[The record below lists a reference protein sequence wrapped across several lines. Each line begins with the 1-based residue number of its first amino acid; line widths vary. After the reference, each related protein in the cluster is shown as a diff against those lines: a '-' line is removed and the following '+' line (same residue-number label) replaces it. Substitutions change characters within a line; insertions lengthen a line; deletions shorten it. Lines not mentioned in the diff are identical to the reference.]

1 MMQRI
6 LSFTLGLSVITIRAE
21 CGVGSRP
28 HFLFFLDFS
37 QSCKTNLQVEDTNHN
52 FTKQTSQHWKHN
64 QLKPSPK
71 SKPRSPTMNSQSPSK
86 YDMRLNPVYQVDWQN
101 AASGKRLSAT
111 KRRVVWRFGFSN
123 AEAITQGLTGMNCR
137 GEEHEISV
145 VWSLTSG
152 KRLVTADGQ
161 EVHFSFGKRTDT
173 KFETSWT
180 MSGGHILKVINHATP
195 PLLQTPGFRQ
205 FDLLL
210 DGCSFFDMP
219 KIYELGTP
227 KANKL
232 SMARVRKSPAVAYN
246 NYSVPISPDY
256 DQESFGY
263 SKGSKGGD
271 FYRAPTTPVR
281 QSARAIEHQHQFA
294 TPAPS
299 TRSAPID
306 MISEPTP
313 LSYVE
318 DYFDAPPTFT
328 LQAQADEFTP
338 APAQPPSF
346 GAKSSQIMST
356 YTPHANTAVLAL
368 ANESHTYMQQPQ
380 QSYQQQQPQQTYQQQ
395 PHQPQQQQ
403 QQPHQQQHPY
413 HQTYSQALVPL
424 SLDISDSSMQSSS
437 PQVITPTMAP
447 LSMEELESRE
457 GPPMSDMEKALKA
470 LVNFDDIS
478 ETIVTPEQRKAEE
491 KKMQVKPKKSKPL
504 PPTAPEWHLGSK
516 AALGDIKKFTPPKAP
531 AKEIMI
537 THAFD
542 PAAVQAGMLVVY
554 GSTIPQA
561 QGFGYGYQ
569 QQQQQQQQMA
579 RYRYMQQQGQMASVA

>member
-1 MMQRI
+1 
-6 LSFTLGLSVITIRAE
+6 
-21 CGVGSRP
+21 
-28 HFLFFLDFS
+28 
-37 QSCKTNLQVEDTNHN
+37 
-52 FTKQTSQHWKHN
+52 
-64 QLKPSPK
+64 
-71 SKPRSPTMNSQSPSK
+71 MNSQSPSK

-123 AEAITQGLTGMNCR
+123 AEAITQGSTGAHCR

-195 PLLQTPGFRQ
+195 PLLQIPGFRQ

-232 SMARVRKSPAVAYN
+232 AMARVRKSPAAAYN
-246 NYSVPISPDY
+246 NYSVPISPAY
-256 DQESFGY
+256 DQESYGR
-263 SKGSKGGD
+263 SKGD
-271 FYRAPTTPVR
+271 DYYRAPTTPVR

-306 MISEPTP
+306 MISETTP
-313 LSYVE
+313 SNYVE

-328 LQAQADEFTP
+328 LQAHADEFTP

-346 GAKSSQIMST
+346 QAKSSHILSA
-356 YTPHANTAVLAL
+356 YTPQANTAVLAL

-380 QSYQQQQPQQTYQQQ
+380 QPYQQQQM
-395 PHQPQQQQ
+395 QQQ
-403 QQPHQQQHPY
+403 QQPRQQQMQQQQEPHQQQHAY
-413 HQTYSQALVPL
+413 HQTYSQALVPV
-424 SLDISDSSMQSSS
+424 SPDRSDSSMRSSS

-447 LSMEELESRE
+447 LSMEELESRD
-457 GPPMSDMEKALKA
+457 GPLMSDMEKALKA

-478 ETIVTPEQRKAEE
+478 ETIVTPERRKAEE
-491 KKMQVKPKKSKPL
+491 KKMQLKPKKSKPL

-569 QQQQQQQQMA
+569 QQQQQQQMA
-579 RYRYMQQQGQMASVA
+579 RYSYMQQQQGQMASAA